1 MHRERISDDVYVFT
15 SGLYAQVTAG
25 VIVTP
30 AGAVVIDT
38 LPFPSETRQ
47 VIDYIERRSPGGIK
61 YVIYTHY
68 HADHTYGGY
77 LFRNAQVIGHAL
89 CRELLMTRGEAGLQL
104 ARQQNPGLADVRMR
118 LPDIVFTGEMTLR
131 IGGKTLVLT
140 HSPGHTPD
148 CITIYMKEDK
158 ILFASDTVMP
168 VPYIVD
174 GDADQMLGS
183 LLRLKSMALENVVQ
197 GHGEIV
203 LRGEIAEAINSS
215 TNYLNKMQGAAANA
229 LLLNQSRDDMLRE
242 YDIES
247 CGKARIALNGLVQ
260 QLHTANLIT
269 TYDRFTADRARVP
282 AGAKARA
289 IARAKDAPIAR
300 PKVVAKKTG
309 RASARSAPAA
319 RPASAARPAAGKPTA
334 AVKPAA
340 AKPAASKPTAASTLA
355 KKSAALR
362 E

>member
-1 MHRERISDDVYVFT
+1 MHRERISDDIYVFT
-15 SGLYAQVTAG
+15 SSLYAQVTAG

-47 VIDYIERRSPGGIK
+47 VIDYIERRSPAGIK

-77 LFRNAQVIGHAL
+77 LFRNAQVISHAL

-104 ARQQNPGLADVRMR
+104 ARQQNPGLADVRLR
-118 LPDIVFTGEMTLR
+118 LPDIVFSGEMTLR
-131 IGGKTLVLT
+131 IGGKTLVLS

-148 CITIYMKEDK
+148 CITIYVKEDK

-174 GDADQMLGS
+174 GDADQMLAS
-183 LLRLKSMALENVVQ
+183 LVRLKSMALENVVQ

-203 LRGEIAEAINSS
+203 LRGEIGEAVNSS
-215 TNYLNKMQGAAANA
+215 ISYLNKMQGAAANA

-260 QLHTANLIT
+260 QLHAANLIT
-269 TYDRFTADRARVP
+269 TYDRFNADRTRVP

-289 IARAKDAPIAR
+289 MARAKDAPAPKAKTVDKKAGKGNAR
-300 PKVVAKKTG
+300 STSTAKK
-309 RASARSAPAA
+309 A
-319 RPASAARPAAGKPTA
+319 
-334 AVKPAA
+334 PAA
-340 AKPAASKPTAASTLA
+340 AKPAVAKPATPKPVAKKTAAR
-355 KKSAALR
+355 K
-362 E
+362 

>member
-1 MHRERISDDVYVFT
+1 MHRERISDDIYVFT

-47 VIDYIERRSPGGIK
+47 VIDYIERRSPVGIK

-77 LFRNAQVIGHAL
+77 LFREAQVISHAL
-89 CRELLMTRGEAGLQL
+89 CRDLLMTRGESGLQL
-104 ARQQNPGLADVRMR
+104 ARQQNPGLAEVRLR

-148 CITIYMKEDK
+148 CITIYVKEDK

-183 LLRLKSMALENVVQ
+183 LARLKSLALENVVQ

-203 LRGEIAEAINSS
+203 LRGEIGEAVNSS
-215 TNYLNKMQGAAANA
+215 INYLNKMQGAAANA
-229 LLLNQSRDDMLRE
+229 LLLDQSRDDMLRE

-260 QLHTANLIT
+260 QLHAANLIT
-269 TYDRFTADRARVP
+269 TYDRFVDDRARMP
-282 AGAKARA
+282 AKAKARA
-289 IARAKDAPIAR
+289 TARAKDAPTPK
-300 PKVVAKKTG
+300 PKVADKKSGKTAARSTSAAKKT
-309 RASARSAPAA
+309 PAA
-319 RPASAARPAAGKPTA
+319 
-334 AVKPAA
+334 KPAA
-340 AKPAASKPTAASTLA
+340 AKRPTTKPAANKTTTAR
-355 KKSAALR
+355 KRSA
-362 E
+362 